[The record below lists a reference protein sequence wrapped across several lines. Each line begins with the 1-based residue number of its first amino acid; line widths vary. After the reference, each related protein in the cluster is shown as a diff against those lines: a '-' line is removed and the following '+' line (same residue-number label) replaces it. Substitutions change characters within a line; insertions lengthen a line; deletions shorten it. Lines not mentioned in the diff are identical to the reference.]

1 MGVRVITLTPG
12 RDPIALCLADMDQAN
27 LLLDIDHATVLRGDR
42 ALLADFSLRV
52 ADGEHTAIL
61 GPNGSGKSTLVRM
74 IERRLYPLS
83 PSDGRDPVRVF
94 GRARW
99 DVSELRRLIGVVS
112 AELRRDL
119 ETVEGLRVREVVL
132 SGFFASL
139 VLGLD
144 HDVTHDMQQAATE
157 ALERMGMLAL
167 ADRDVATLSTGEA
180 RRVLIARAL
189 VYQPRALL
197 LDEPCTGLDLSA
209 RREFLGH
216 LRELAQGGTT
226 LVVVTHHI
234 EEIIPEI
241 GRVVMIR
248 DGRVFA
254 DGPKEEILGGDALS
268 RLFDMPLRT
277 QRNEAWY
284 SARGA

>member
-1 MGVRVITLTPG
+1 MLPV
-12 RDPIALCLADMDQAN
+12 MDQAN

-83 PSDGRDPVRVF
+83 PGDGRDPVRVF

-99 DVSELRRLIGVVS
+99 DVTELRRLIGVVS
-112 AELRRDL
+112 AELRRDF
-119 ETVEGLRVREVVL
+119 ETLDGLRVREVVL

-144 HDVTHDMQQAATE
+144 HDVTHDMQQAATR
-157 ALERMGMLAL
+157 ALERVGILAL
-167 ADRDVATLSTGEA
+167 ADREVATLSTGEA

-209 RREFLGH
+209 RREFLGR

-248 DGRVFA
+248 DGKVFA
-254 DGPKEEILGGDALS
+254 DGPKAEILGGDALS
-268 RLFDMPLRT
+268 RLFDMPLHV
-277 QRNEAWY
+277 QRNETWY
-284 SARGA
+284 SARVA